1 MKNLCGSAGF
11 VLACCLVLS
20 GCAGGRYIA
29 GNYQNGSW
37 EGGGQGY
44 RGTIRVRVR
53 AGASLIQGI
62 EILSHNEDPSIG
74 GAAMEELLELV
85 LEYQTTDVDGI
96 SGATE
101 SSAGFLAAV
110 EDALNGARYNQ
121 GAEKKVSQ
129 D

>member
-1 MKNLCGSAGF
+1 
-11 VLACCLVLS
+11 LVLS

-29 GNYQNGSW
+29 GNYQNGTW
-37 EGGGQGY
+37 EGSGQGY
-44 RGTIRVRVR
+44 RGDIWVRVR

-62 EILSHNEDPSIG
+62 EIISHDEDPFIG

-85 LEYQTTDVDGI
+85 LEYQTTDVDAI

-110 EDALNGARYNQ
+110 EDALNRARLNQ
-121 GAEKKVSQ
+121 GEGEKVSL